1 MKDKDAIIN
10 QLKQENEALKK
21 ENQELRKIIEE
32 LTRKISDLEERL
44 RLNSQNSSKP
54 PSSDRYP
61 KKQPPSQGKK
71 ERKQRQGFFR
81 KWFPK
86 EEVNEFIQYFP
97 QNCDG
102 CGGSHFLPRAKV
114 AEARQTIEIPP
125 IKPIITEHQAMK
137 CRCKNCGKQVRANLP
152 HEVIS
157 SAFGPKIKAWCT
169 VLAGKFHLSKCQIKE
184 LFGTLLGISISKGSV
199 VNTHYQAALML
210 QQPYEEALQTL
221 RRSETSYADETG
233 WRTLKQTKW
242 LWQATDKNIVIFKIF
257 ASRGKKA
264 FQSLLGKDLAQNLV
278 TDRLKSY
285 STNGLHQYCWAHL
298 KRDFKRIEQRTG
310 FVSTLGK
317 LMGSLC
323 SFLFRCSH
331 EREKGEISEDQF
343 IEKAKEIKDEFHYLF
358 KLGLRA
364 DTHDF
369 KLGITGRFCERILR
383 DEDKLWAFIENPNL
397 DLTNNLSERNLRQAV
412 LWRKISFGNKSARGE
427 QFVERILSVVE
438 TLKIQG
444 QNIFDYLV
452 ACFSARSKCQS
463 IPSFVCVN

>member
-1 MKDKDAIIN
+1 MEDKDAIIL
-10 QLKQENEALKK
+10 QLRQENEELKK

-32 LTRKISDLEERL
+32 LNRRINDLEERL

-61 KKQPPSQGKK
+61 KKQLPSSNKKGRRSQG
-71 ERKQRQGFFR
+71 FSR
-81 KWFPK
+81 KWFPE
-86 EEVNEFIQYFP
+86 EEVSEFIKYYP

-102 CGGSHFLPRAKV
+102 CGGSHFLPKAKV

-125 IKPIITEHQAMK
+125 IKPIVTEHQAMK
-137 CRCKNCGKQVRANLP
+137 CRCAKCGKQVRANLP
-152 HEVIS
+152 GEVTYS
-157 SAFGPKIKAWCT
+157 VFGPKIKAWCT
-169 VLAGKFHLSKCQIKE
+169 VLSGKFHLSKNQIKE
-184 LFGTLLGISISKGSV
+184 LFKTLLGISIAKGSV
-199 VNTHYQAALML
+199 INTHYQAALML
-210 QQPYEEALQTL
+210 QYPYEEALQIL
-221 RRSETSYADETG
+221 RKKDTAYADETG
-233 WRTLKQTKW
+233 WRTLGKTKW
-242 LWQATDKNIVIFKIF
+242 LWQVTDKNIVIFKIF

-264 FQSLLGKDLAQNLV
+264 FHSLLGKDVVQNLV

-298 KRDFKRIEQRTG
+298 KRDFKRIEQRG
-310 FVSTLGK
+310 GLISMIGK
-317 LMGSLC
+317 MMGSLC
-323 SFLFRCSH
+323 SFLFKSAH
-331 EREKGEISEDQF
+331 ERERGEISEDQF

-383 DEDKLWAFIENPNL
+383 DEDKLWAFIEDPSL
-397 DLTNNLSERNLRQAV
+397 DLTNNLSERNLRPAV

-438 TLKIQG
+438 TIKIQG
-444 QNIFDYLV
+444 RNILDYLID
-452 ACFSARSKCQS
+452 CFQARSRCLP
-463 IPSFVCVN
+463 IPSFVCIN